1 MLDSGSTRDYGKEK
15 LPERLRTTNPR
26 REGGAAD
33 RVKTFWY
40 IVKSMRPWQW
50 TKNLVLF
57 AGVVFSRRFLEI
69 DLVERSFVGFVLFC
83 LLSGSIYIMNDL
95 LDRKRDRG
103 HPDKKARPIT
113 SGQLGPSTA
122 IAVSIALIIVLLA
135 LSWFVGTS
143 FFFLAAL
150 FVILNIVYSAFLK
163 RTVILDAF
171 SISFSF
177 LIRATAGVAVLHPVI
192 PDLELSPWLLICTL
206 FLSLFLAFC
215 KRRYEI
221 CALESAGEHRDALRE
236 YTPML
241 LDQLVGLTAAATLLS
256 YSIYTVWPQTVDK
269 FSTTNLVFTVPFV
282 GFGIMRY
289 LYLVY
294 SRNDGGDPSGLL
306 LLDRGILVDV
316 FLWFISVVFILWK
329 A

>member
-1 MLDSGSTRDYGKEK
+1 MK
-15 LPERLRTTNPR
+15 
-26 REGGAAD
+26 
-33 RVKTFWY
+33 VFWY

-57 AGVVFSRRFLEI
+57 AGVVFSRQFHDV
-69 DLVERSFVGFVLFC
+69 DLVERSFLGFVIFC
-83 LLSGSIYIMNDL
+83 FLSGTIYIINDL
-95 LDRKRDRG
+95 LDRKRDRE
-103 HPDKKARPIT
+103 HPDKKGRPIT
-113 SGQLGPSTA
+113 SGLLRPSTA
-122 IAVSIALIIVLLA
+122 LTTAFALIALLLV
-135 LSWFVGTS
+135 LSWFVGKT
-143 FFFLAAL
+143 FFILAVL
-150 FVILNIVYSAFLK
+150 FILLNLIYSAFLK
-163 RTVILDAF
+163 RAVILDAF

-177 LIRATAGVAVLHPVI
+177 LIRATAGVVVLHPVI

-221 CALESAGEHRDALRE
+221 CALQSAGEHRDALRE
-236 YTPML
+236 YTPRL
-241 LDQLVGLTAAATLLS
+241 LDQLVGLSAAATLLS
-256 YSIYTVWPQTVDK
+256 YSIYTVWPNTVDK

-282 GFGIMRY
+282 GFGLMRY

-306 LLDRGILVDV
+306 LLDRGILADV
-316 FLWFISVVFILWK
+316 FLWFLSVMFILWQ